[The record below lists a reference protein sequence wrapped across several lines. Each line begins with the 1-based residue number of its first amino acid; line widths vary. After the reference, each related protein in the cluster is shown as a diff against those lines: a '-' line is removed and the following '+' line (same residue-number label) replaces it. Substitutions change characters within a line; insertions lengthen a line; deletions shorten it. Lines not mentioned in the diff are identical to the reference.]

1 MPSASSQRPTA
12 KKGGAAPQSS
22 SRSGISMSSTKKAG
36 GVVKTI
42 VLPHEDI
49 NRLGTEAQEL
59 MQVMQ
64 SQKALFEDTVAG
76 YQKDRSVRTQE
87 FDLKA
92 QDFETKIAAQ
102 VSLEKRQVTNQ
113 GNQRVTSPTQMIA
126 NSKSIRTGAS
136 RTMNRYGTGGNVS
149 SRQ

>member
-1 MPSASSQRPTA
+1 MPSAAASSRRAPA
-12 KKGGAAPQSS
+12 KKGGAVAAGSARGGTATSARSGFSS
-22 SRSGISMSSTKKAG
+22 SSTQKPG

-59 MQVMQ
+59 MQMLQ
-64 SQKALFEDTVAG
+64 GQKQLFEDTVQG

-92 QDFETKIAAQ
+92 QDFETTIAE
-102 VSLEKRQVTNQ
+102 LEARLANQ
-113 GNQRVTSPTQMIA
+113 TALNYQISNDYFNYRH
-126 NSKSIRTGAS
+126 SI
-136 RTMNRYGTGGNVS
+136 GNVK
-149 SRQ
+149 QKLDD